1 MNEIFVA
8 VKEKEYIIAKLTA
21 LSDKYNSR
29 QGAGYPQQRALLR
42 NYCHETIVLFEECF
56 ETSLLG
62 MKRCLEKVKGFQAKD
77 DIEIGKATRGIFDML
92 AELRMIVDA
101 MVPIKDLPSCRKLTE
116 FSPEDIISKAKD
128 LVKNDIIKAG
138 VSTLLFG
145 SKIGDIIHIED
156 IRGFYKD
163 HKSQLEEE
171 IRIKGEGVSPVEQFL
186 MDKFNAEIGYC
197 DIALHK
203 AGIGIYEELK
213 TLADIGRKHIE
224 KYENEWAEKWAEY
237 QTGLNGT
244 QFNRWNCSHYSS
256 VRKK

>member
-29 QGAGYPQQRALLR
+29 QGASYPQQRALLR
-42 NYCHETIVLFEECF
+42 NYCHDTIVLFEECF

-62 MKRCLEKVKGFQAKD
+62 LKRCLEKVKGFQAKD

-92 AELRMIVDA
+92 AELRMIVEA
-101 MVPIKDLPSCRKLTE
+101 MVPIKDLPSCKKLTE
-116 FSPEDIISKAKD
+116 FSPEDIISKSKD
-128 LVKNDIIKAG
+128 LVKNDIVKAG
-138 VSTLLFG
+138 VSALIFG
-145 SKIGDIIHIED
+145 FKIGDIIHIED
-156 IRGFYKD
+156 IRGFYRD
-163 HKSQLEEE
+163 HKTQLEEE
-171 IRIKGEGVSPVEQFL
+171 ITIKGEGVSPVEQFL

-224 KYENEWAEKWAEY
+224 KYQNEWPEKRGLY
-237 QTGLNGT
+237 QEK
-244 QFNRWNCSHYSS
+244 S
-256 VRKK
+256 VA